1 MDELA
6 TIAEAHS
13 PDLICIVE
21 SWLNDDI
28 PNAEI
33 SLVGYHL
40 CRLDRN
46 RHGGGVVIY
55 TKDIFQFTQLPQP
68 DSDLELITLTLQHN
82 IVPTRFCISL
92 FYRPPS
98 STPSLLDD
106 LSEYLES
113 INSAQFKNFI
123 IIGDFNI
130 DVASYHHL
138 LTP

>member
-21 SWLNDDI
+21 SWLNNDI

-55 TKDIFQFTQLPQP
+55 TTKDIFQFTQLPQP
-68 DSDLELITLTLQHN
+68 DSDLELITL
-82 IVPTRFCISL
+82 
-92 FYRPPS
+92 
-98 STPSLLDD
+98 LL
-106 LSEYLES
+106 
-113 INSAQFKNFI
+113 
-123 IIGDFNI
+123 
-130 DVASYHHL
+130 
-138 LTP
+138 